1 MQTAVSRLRMPR
13 KMYKTPL
20 ILPDKAAVLPQVLL
34 ISSHVYDTQVMER
47 GRKNG
52 VFVAPPFGLY
62 RLKTYLE
69 ANHVAKV
76 DVFDP
81 NLYDD
86 GYARARSLIEE
97 NLYDCFGFSP
107 TRTNMKADLDMMWR
121 IRSWTQE
128 MPGYVH
134 HPVFIAGGQGV
145 AWDADLWIKYAP
157 LSAIVLGYGEY
168 VLAEILKNQ
177 SHGVTIDTRC
187 LADISGVVCMTP
199 SGLVRANL
207 ANPVTTADFRKF
219 TFDHAPTNAIPYRK
233 YWSRSRESF
242 DELNI
247 RVRRATINTVRLFT
261 SSHCSNG
268 CGFCSS
274 CQYLTSV
281 TGTDTAV
288 LRLSAEEV
296 LSIVEDNVRVHQP
309 DAIFFNDDDFLI
321 GDKAGCQR
329 VMQICEAIIKEKKL
343 ANLPSGLR
351 LYAQTKARS
360 VTRRDNQ
367 GGFIAD
373 TELLRVMRD
382 AGFVLLAVGVES
394 FSDHLL
400 KSPSLNKKTP
410 VARAKAALDGIL
422 SVGITPLINLI
433 FLPPETRAADILETI
448 DQTARYVRKGAQI
461 SLQPLVEVYPGA
473 PVAADIKCPTIDET
487 FDLHQSGGRLTV
499 PVCLLPQDKQ
509 MRKVALHVEEIADRV
524 LAEADNDIQLASKYS
539 PQPVRAISYFIAAL
553 ELMGGCE
560 EKIKRLRGI
569 ISTLLHNQPEF
580 DGVEIYAEVDRSIA
594 TIKEHLALSNR
605 SAQPYCSKLY
615 VLDDNVF
622 LETRDAFDILPIR
635 TGPKV
640 RDLFMRNDLISI
652 VIGPESVQTG
662 KDHVRRLVAALS
674 CDEAHDL
681 LSLLRNNDAEIHAE
695 VFNVSSAKHV
705 PDGMKIL
712 RWQEQTN
719 KALRGKDEVI
729 VGIHQPGYHRHIGF
743 FQKMAES
750 DIFILADTMQ
760 FVRRDW
766 QHRQVF
772 GEDRKWLSVPL
783 IKGNSSDAIAA
794 KRIDNSTDWAG
805 KHWRRLQYVNKTS
818 PYFEKYSG
826 FVKEI
831 YARKWESLVALSD
844 AMTRYMAKQM
854 GVKDVR
860 MIRSSFL
867 DHAKGKK
874 KGALI
879 AELVNT
885 VTEGLASRGTKITYL
900 SGRGSGYMDELD
912 DSGQKREKDHILDA
926 GIKVKF
932 QVYDTEKIRQEWQIH
947 PYSAAFSAL
956 MRLGPVCAHKLK
968 ELSYYKKDGE

>member
-1 MQTAVSRLRMPR
+1 
-13 KMYKTPL
+13 
-20 ILPDKAAVLPQVLL
+20 
-34 ISSHVYDTQVMER
+34 MER

-69 ANHVAKV
+69 ANNVAKV

-97 NLYDCFGFSP
+97 NLYDCLGFSP
-107 TRTNMKADLDMMWR
+107 TRINMKADLDMMWR
-121 IRSWTQE
+121 IRSWIQE
-128 MPGYVH
+128 MTGYVH
-134 HPVFIAGGQGV
+134 QPVFIAGGQGV
-145 AWDADLWIKYAP
+145 AWDADLWLKHAP
-157 LSAIVLGYGEY
+157 LSVIVLGYGEY

-177 SHGVTIDTRC
+177 RHGVTIDTRC
-187 LADISGVVCMTP
+187 LADINGVVCMTP

-207 ANPVTTADFRKF
+207 ANPVTTEDFRKF
-219 TFDHAPTNAIPYRK
+219 TFDHAPTDAIPYRK
-233 YWSRSRESF
+233 YWARSRQSF

-274 CQYLTSV
+274 CQYLKAA

-296 LSIVEDNVRVHQP
+296 ISIVEDNVRVHQP

-321 GDKAGCQR
+321 GDKAGRRR

-343 ANLPSGLR
+343 AKLPSVLR

-360 VTRRDNQ
+360 VTRRNNQ

-373 TELLRVMRD
+373 TELLQVMRD

-394 FSDHLL
+394 FSEHLL

-410 VARAKAALDGIL
+410 AARAKAALDGIL

-433 FLPPETRAADILETI
+433 FLPPETRAADILETV

-473 PVAADIKCPTIDET
+473 PVAADIRYPTIDET

-509 MRKVALHVEEIADRV
+509 MREVALNIEEVADRV
-524 LAEADNDIQLASKYS
+524 LAEANDDIRLVLKYS
-539 PQPVRAISYFIAAL
+539 PQPIRAISYFIAAL
-553 ELMGGCE
+553 ELMGGHQE
-560 EKIKRLRGI
+560 RIKRLRGI
-569 ISTLLHNQPEF
+569 ISMLLHNQPEF
-580 DGVEIYAEVDRSIA
+580 DGVKIYAEVDRSVA
-594 TIKEHLALSNR
+594 TIKEHLTLTSQ
-605 SAQPYCSKLY
+605 SAHPCRSKLY

-622 LETRDAFDILPIR
+622 IETRDAFDILPIT

-640 RDLFMRNDLISI
+640 RDLFIRNDLISI
-652 VIGPESVQTG
+652 VIGPESVQMCEN
-662 KDHVRRLVAALS
+662 HVRRLVAALS

-681 LSLLRNNDAEIHAE
+681 LSLLRDNDADIRAE
-695 VFNVSSAKHV
+695 VFNGFSAKHM
-705 PDGMKIL
+705 PNAMKIL
-712 RWQEQTN
+712 CWQDQTN
-719 KALRGKDEVI
+719 KALRSKDEVI
-729 VGIHQPGYHRHIGF
+729 VGIHQPGYYRHIGF
-743 FQKMAES
+743 FQKMAQS

-766 QHRQVF
+766 QHRQLF
-772 GEDRKWLSVPL
+772 GEKRKWLSVPL
-783 IKGNSSDAIAA
+783 IKGSSTDAIAA
-794 KRIDNSTDWAG
+794 KRIDNSTDWAV
-805 KHWRRLQYVNKTS
+805 KHWRRLQYVHKTD
-818 PYFEKYSG
+818 PHFEKYAG
-826 FVKEI
+826 FFEEV
-831 YARKWESLVALSD
+831 YARKWESLVALSE

-854 GVKDVR
+854 GVKNVC

-867 DHAKGKK
+867 GRTKGNK

-885 VTEGLASRGTKITYL
+885 ATDGLASGGTRITYL
-900 SGRGSGYMDELD
+900 SGSGAGYMDELD

-932 QVYDTEKIRQEWQIH
+932 QVYDTEKIRREWKIH

-968 ELSYYKKDGE
+968 ALNDCKNTENEEHRLGEGTKKSRDCSMGLVENND